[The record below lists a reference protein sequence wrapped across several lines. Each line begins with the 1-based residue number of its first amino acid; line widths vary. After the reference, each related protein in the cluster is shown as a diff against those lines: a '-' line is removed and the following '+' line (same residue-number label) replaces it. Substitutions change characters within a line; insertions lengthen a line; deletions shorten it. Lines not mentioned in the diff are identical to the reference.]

1 MGEDE
6 KITAGVPQGSILEP
20 LLFNTF
26 LNDLFLFISYY
37 SLTLS
42 WCGGNQ
48 WTGFYMITAS
58 VMKGLSN
65 YADDNTL
72 FTFRDNL
79 GKIKDSLQNRFDMVY
94 QWFYEKYMVLNTL
107 KYFLCLGK
115 NTESE
120 TFLFNNILMKNS
132 KEQIKF

>member
-1 MGEDE
+1 M
-6 KITAGVPQGSILEP
+6 
-20 LLFNTF
+20 NR
-26 LNDLFLFISYY
+26 
-37 SLTLS
+37 
-42 WCGGNQ
+42 
-48 WTGFYMITAS
+48 
-58 VMKGLSN
+58 LSN